1 MPRATAATGNDWASS
16 NMQSLGFPPGPEP
29 RVHHQKAQS
38 FGLVLVV
45 FFPVVQKSVEN
56 LVHCAEEV

>member
-1 MPRATAATGNDWASS
+1 
-16 NMQSLGFPPGPEP
+16 MQSLGFPPGPEP